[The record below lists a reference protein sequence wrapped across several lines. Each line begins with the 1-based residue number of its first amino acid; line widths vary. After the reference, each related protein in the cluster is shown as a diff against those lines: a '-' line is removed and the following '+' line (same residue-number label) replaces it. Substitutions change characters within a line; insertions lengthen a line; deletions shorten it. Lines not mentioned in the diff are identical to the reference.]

1 MFKSDKMISNRLMR
15 DPSISLDVFV
25 SKIMISKFFPLSF
38 SDTSSPIGTLD
49 FEVPKDH

>member
-1 MFKSDKMISNRLMR
+1 MFKSDKIISNRLMR

-38 SDTSSPIGTLD
+38 SDTFLPFGTPNLRIK
-49 FEVPKDH
+49 KD